1 MYVPII
7 ISVVYFHG
15 YGIMSFEYEIR
26 VCWWLEV
33 SGVEMFSLGRIDDNR
48 NGLLGGCNCVFLLM
62 MMMIMHLAMK
72 RKFMVGRDVLLSSL

>member
-1 MYVPII
+1 
-7 ISVVYFHG
+7 
-15 YGIMSFEYEIR
+15 MSFEYEIR
-26 VCWWLEV
+26 VCWRLEV

-48 NGLLGGCNCVFLLM
+48 NGLLGGCNCVFMLMM